1 MILLDLQT
9 ARGLLDIL
17 ALLLLVTG
25 LGLVLVRRLDNAIW
39 LLAGQGVLLASAAA
53 VVACTLGSAHAFVAV
68 AITVVVKVIV
78 VPWIMLAALRE
89 VRVRREI
96 EVVVSSRLSLLLAIG
111 LVLVAYYVVGPISVA
126 GEFLTRN
133 ALPAAVSMLLLGL
146 LTMLIRKKALSQV
159 VGIVAMEN
167 GLYLM
172 AVVATNGL
180 PLAVELGVAID
191 LVVAVLVMG
200 FVVRQI
206 HRTFDTINTDRL
218 QMLRG

>member
-1 MILLDLQT
+1 MVLLDLQT
-9 ARGLLDIL
+9 SQRLLDSL

-25 LGLVLVRRLDNAIW
+25 LGLVLVRRLDKAIQ
-39 LLAGQGVLLASAAA
+39 LLALQGGLLACAAA
-53 VVACTLGSAHAFVAV
+53 VVALSLGSGHAFVAV
-68 AITVVVKVIV
+68 AITVAIKVVAVPVI
-78 VPWIMLAALRE
+78 LFSALRE
-89 VRVRREI
+89 VRVKREI
-96 EVVVSSRLSLLLAIG
+96 ETVVSSRQALLLAIG
-111 LVLVAYYVVGPISVA
+111 LVLVAYYVAGPLSVA
-126 GEFLTRN
+126 GGFLTRN

-180 PLAVELGVAID
+180 PLAVELGVAVD

-200 FVVRQI
+200 VVVRQI
-206 HRTFDTINTDRL
+206 HQIFDTINTDHL